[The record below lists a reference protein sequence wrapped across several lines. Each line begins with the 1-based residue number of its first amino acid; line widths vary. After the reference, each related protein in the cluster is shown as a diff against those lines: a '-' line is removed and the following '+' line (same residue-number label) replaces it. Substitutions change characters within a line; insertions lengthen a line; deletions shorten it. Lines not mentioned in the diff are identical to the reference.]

1 MARGP
6 GCRRERAAI
15 REVPMHITATVI
27 AAALLAAC
35 ATQPLTAE
43 DLDGRV
49 VCDVN
54 RMAEVDRTAR
64 RQFMDLRWVNCP
76 QATVRVQR
84 D

>member
-1 MARGP
+1 
-6 GCRRERAAI
+6 
-15 REVPMHITATVI
+15 MHITAALI

-35 ATQPLTAE
+35 ASQPLTAE

-49 VCDVN
+49 VCDAN
-54 RMAEVDRTAR
+54 RMAEVDSAAR